1 MFIQAVM
8 KVMLWDVLP
17 VAIVLMIGY
26 IVEKQL

>member
-17 VAIVLMIGY
+17 VAIVLIIGY